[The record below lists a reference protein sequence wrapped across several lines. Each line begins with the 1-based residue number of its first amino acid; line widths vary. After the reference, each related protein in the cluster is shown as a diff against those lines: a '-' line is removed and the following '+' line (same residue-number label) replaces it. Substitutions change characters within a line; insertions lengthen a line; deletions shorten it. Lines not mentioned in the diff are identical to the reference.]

1 MKCLQRERE
10 LNKER
15 VRKRMRE
22 INKEREINM

>member
-22 INKEREINM
+22 INKEREIDM